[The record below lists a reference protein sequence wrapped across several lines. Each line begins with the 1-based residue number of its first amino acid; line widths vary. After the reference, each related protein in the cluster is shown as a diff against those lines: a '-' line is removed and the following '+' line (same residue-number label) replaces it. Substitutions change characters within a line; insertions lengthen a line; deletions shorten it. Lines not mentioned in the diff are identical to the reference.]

1 MSLNGPIQN
10 DTNPQ
15 ENNVSKLPSV
25 PVYQTQDQK
34 NEEF

>member
-1 MSLNGPIQN
+1 MSLNGPIYN

-15 ENNVSKLPSV
+15 ENNVSKLPQV
-25 PVYQTQDQK
+25 PIYETQDWK